1 MLLLAPPVLL
11 LASQHVRD
19 LRHHLAGTNFAGSLE
34 SLELEFI
41 KDIFYFLF
49 WERAYF
55 WLFWV
60 TWGSLALL
68 GALVDS
74 KWWGKVVNV
83 LFFARLGLF

>member
-55 WLFWV
+55 LAILGYLGFP
-60 TWGSLALL
+60 GSL
-68 GALVDS
+68 G
-74 KWWGKVVNV
+74 GP
-83 LFFARLGLF
+83 G